1 MPEMPEKYYLSC
13 ESCGEVFDD
22 VQIAASHPNSPSSL
36 PECEDLS
43 FELLPESV
51 AF

>member
-1 MPEMPEKYYLSC
+1 MMEKYYLVC
-13 ESCGEVFDD
+13 EPCGEAFDD
-22 VQIAASHPNSPSSL
+22 VQIAAAHPANPSSL

-43 FELLPESV
+43 FELLPESQ